1 MCHLIL
7 MLGSLLILSDRR
19 APRAYGIFAGQDASR
34 GMALNDTDESVL
46 ASPSTEKDNL
56 SDLKPDE
63 IESLEHWLEFFES
76 KYNHVGF
83 LV

>member
-1 MCHLIL
+1 
-7 MLGSLLILSDRR
+7 
-19 APRAYGIFAGQDASR
+19 
-34 GMALNDTDESVL
+34 MALNDTDESVL
-46 ASPSTEKDNL
+46 VSPSTEKDNL